1 MKTKKRWIA
10 YVAIGLFVALLL
22 TAIGLAVYYI
32 SIMNQTLDQVT
43 TPERPKAIFSV
54 YVLTEDSAESIQDT
68 LGYPYGISSADQEM
82 DAMEQALVQIEEAL
96 GERPAV
102 TTYENL
108 FSLVDGLR
116 EQKSRAIIL
125 DEAYV
130 ASIAEAEEYTWT
142 AQGIRRVA
150 SYTIQE
156 EEKGEADTTQ
166 SDTEAVSPADIPQS
180 FTMYVSGIDTFGG
193 LATRARSDVNIL
205 LTVNTR
211 SKEIFMLA
219 TPRDYYVDFSIT
231 GSAKDKLAH
240 AGIHGVEASID
251 ALQRLYGIEI
261 DYYLRMNFAG
271 FVDIIDALGGIEV
284 YSEYDFTVKNIR
296 DYHKGYNQLTG
307 LEALAFARERL
318 SFPTGDYQRAK
329 HQMEVI
335 RAVITKCAS
344 PAILKNYRSVMEA
357 IGGSFETNMP
367 QDRIS
372 SLVKMQLFDNKKW
385 NFTSFTVDGTSAF
398 RPTYSAP
405 GRDLYVIL
413 PNPDAVRQA
422 VEMME
427 AVRQSTGEG

>member
-10 YVAIGLFVALLL
+10 YTAIGLVAALLL
-22 TAIGLAVYYI
+22 TAIGLAIYYI

-43 TPERPKAIFSV
+43 TPARPKAVFSV
-54 YVLTEDSAESIQDT
+54 YVLTADPAESIQDT
-68 LGYPYGISSADQEM
+68 LGYPYGISSADGKLE
-82 DAMEQALVQIEEAL
+82 AMEQTLVQIEEVL

-102 TTYENL
+102 DTYENL
-108 FSLVDGLR
+108 FALVDGLR
-116 EQKSRAIIL
+116 DQKSRAIIL
-125 DEAYV
+125 DEAYT
-130 ASIAEAEEYTWT
+130 ASIAEAEGYDWT

-156 EEKGEADTTQ
+156 EEKGEADTAQ
-166 SDTEAVSPADIPQS
+166 SDTEAVLPADIPQA

-231 GSAKDKLAH
+231 GNAKDKLAH

-251 ALQRLYGIEI
+251 ALQRLYGIDI

-335 RAVITKCAS
+335 RAVITKCVS
-344 PAILKNYRSVMEA
+344 PAILKNYRSVM
-357 IGGSFETNMP
+357 
-367 QDRIS
+367 
-372 SLVKMQLFDNKKW
+372 
-385 NFTSFTVDGTSAF
+385 
-398 RPTYSAP
+398 
-405 GRDLYVIL
+405 
-413 PNPDAVRQA
+413 
-422 VEMME
+422 
-427 AVRQSTGEG
+427 